1 MQFQVAIFNQIFQQ
15 KLTMKK
21 ILVFAFIFTI
31 TAGFNSL
38 QSYAG
43 PFQLKDEQY
52 EIYAEDSET
61 RPDRI
66 ILTKVDLTTGKGEE
80 KYRIQA
86 DKLMIFTNANGGFTG
101 MEAQISILE
110 SDEFTMR
117 ADKFIFTANE
127 SGELNDFKAVGA
139 VKLKAKENVN
149 WSGLKEVE
157 SPEIS
162 FKFDTA
168 KLDSLSQKNT
178 KVPSKVINK
187 RSH

>member
-1 MQFQVAIFNQIFQQ
+1 
-15 KLTMKK
+15 
-21 ILVFAFIFTI
+21 
-31 TAGFNSL
+31 
-38 QSYAG
+38 
-43 PFQLKDEQY
+43 
-52 EIYAEDSET
+52 
-61 RPDRI
+61 
-66 ILTKVDLTTGKGEE
+66 
-80 KYRIQA
+80 
-86 DKLMIFTNANGGFTG
+86 MIFTNANGGFTG